1 MSSQS
6 PEFEAR
12 QLSIPKPIH
21 TLSPRITSL
30 FYDPHSQSLAL
41 RHSDSS
47 FSLYSSISPLS
58 LSSIPPSSQILVQSP
73 TSSATFFHLQTANST
88 ATLFLTSSPLL
99 RPSANTL
106 FRFYLL
112 RKPNDRFSS
121 IRVFSSHGDLD
132 FDENKFGVVFKVNH
146 GVSVKLSGGI
156 NVFSMYSVSNLKI
169 WVFAVRMVGDDG
181 DGGVLK
187 LMKCAVIDC
196 CFPVFTMRVL
206 SGYLILGEE
215 NGVRVFPLRPLVKG
229 KLKKEKRVCKRLNL
243 QNGLINGVD
252 AATGFAN
259 SSGGK
264 VPIAEEDL
272 NLVSSKGGKTE
283 KHSDSVKLRS
293 VKLRQD
299 SRDSGACFVAFK
311 RDDVE
316 SSISVKMHGKS
327 AKATSMQALSADK
340 FLILDSVGDLHLLC
354 LSYSVRGLEAA
365 CHMKQLTQTM
375 KVIKLA
381 VLRDVP
387 SVEQTVWISD
397 GHHTVHRMVMSGM
410 DTSTDET
417 KSKDNE
423 EKLIQTSVTQ
433 AIFTSEKIH
442 EVVPLA
448 ANAILILGEGSMFAY
463 AIS

>member
-1 MSSQS
+1 M
-6 PEFEAR
+6 
-12 QLSIPKPIH
+12 
-21 TLSPRITSL
+21 
-30 FYDPHSQSLAL
+30 
-41 RHSDSS
+41 
-47 FSLYSSISPLS
+47 
-58 LSSIPPSSQILVQSP
+58 
-73 TSSATFFHLQTANST
+73 
-88 ATLFLTSSPLL
+88 
-99 RPSANTL
+99 
-106 FRFYLL
+106 
-112 RKPNDRFSS
+112 
-121 IRVFSSHGDLD
+121 
-132 FDENKFGVVFKVNH
+132 
-146 GVSVKLSGGI
+146 SVKLSGGI

-169 WVFAVRMVGDDG
+169 WVFAVRMDGDDG

-229 KLKKEKRVCKRLNL
+229 KVRKEKRVGKRLNL
-243 QNGLINGVD
+243 QNGLINGAD
-252 AATGFAN
+252 AANGCAN

-272 NLVSSKGGKTE
+272 NLVSSKGGKSE

-293 VKLRQD
+293 IKLRQD
-299 SRDSGACFVAFK
+299 SGDNGACFVAFK

-316 SSISVKMHGKS
+316 SSISVRMHGKS
-327 AKATSMQALSADK
+327 AKAISMQALSADK

-354 LSYSVRGLEAA
+354 LHYSVRGLEAP

-381 VLRDVP
+381 VLCDVP
-387 SVEQTVWISD
+387 SDAAEQTVWISD
-397 GHHTVHRMVMSGM
+397 GHYTVHRMVMSGM

-417 KSKDNE
+417 KSKDSE

-442 EVVPLA
+442 EMVPLA
-448 ANAILILGEGSMFAY
+448 ANAILILGQGSMFAY